1 MPVVPFGP
9 YLPDLPALEN
19 PGATVAS
26 NVLPAANSYRPIADF
41 AALSTALDARVRGAV
56 ALKDSSGN
64 TYNYAGDATKLYSV
78 TAIAVT
84 DVSKSG
90 GYSNGSDDD
99 WEFAQ
104 DANNNRVIATNYAN
118 PVQSVTLGTSPFA
131 DLITSTDK
139 PKAKHLVV
147 HPKNF
152 LVLGNLDD
160 NIGVAPTGIRW
171 SAQGTY
177 TDFDESATTQSD
189 REVLQGDSGWVQRL
203 IAAGEYVLIFRERS
217 ITRMTYIGPP
227 NVFQFDEVEQRR
239 GCGLAHK
246 SVTNVGRLVFFLS
259 EDGFYA
265 YDGVQSTPIGANK
278 VDRTFLADLNSSFI
292 SRVSGAVDPLNK
304 LVYWA
309 YPSTASTD
317 GACDKMMIYDY
328 SSQRWSTATIATQLI
343 FPSLSQGYTLEGLDA
358 VSSSLDALPAS
369 LDSRAWTGGA
379 IQLGVF
385 DSANRLGTLTGANLA
400 ATVETAENQ
409 IFPGNRALLTEVMPI
424 VDGGTLS
431 MNVLYRDRLN
441 DAYTTSGSSAQNA
454 QGFCP
459 FMINARNF
467 RFRVS
472 VAAGGTWT
480 HALGVDR
487 IVASDMGPN

>member
-459 FMINARNF
+459 FLISARNF
-467 RFRVS
+467 RFRVT

-487 IVASDMGPN
+487 VVATDQGPN

>member
-1 MPVVPFGP
+1 MPIVPFGP

-19 PGATVAS
+19 PGATVAR
-26 NVLPAANSYRPIADF
+26 NVLPAANSYRPCPDF
-41 AALSTALDARVRGAV
+41 AVLSTALDARVRGAI
-56 ALKDSSGN
+56 ALKDTSGN

-78 TAIAVT
+78 TALAVT
-84 DVSKSG
+84 NVSKSG
-90 GYSNGSDDD
+90 GYSNSTDDD

-104 DANNNRVIATNYAN
+104 DANGNKIIATNYADA
-118 PVQSVTLGTSPFA
+118 VQTVTLGSSPFA

-139 PKAKHLVV
+139 PKARHLVM
-147 HPKNF
+147 HPRNF
-152 LVLGNLDD
+152 LVLGNLND

-177 TDFDESATTQSD
+177 TDFDESVTTQSD

-217 ITRMTYIGPP
+217 ITRMTYVGPP
-227 NVFQFDEVEQRR
+227 NIFQFDEVEQKR
-239 GCGLAHK
+239 GCALSPKGVANL
-246 SVTNVGRLVFFLS
+246 GRMVFFLS
-259 EDGFYA
+259 EDGFYMF
-265 YDGVQSTPIGANK
+265 DGVTATPIGANK
-278 VDRTFLADLNSSFI
+278 VDATFTAELNATYAN
-292 SRVSGAVDPLNK
+292 RVSAAIDPLNK

-309 YPSTASTD
+309 YPTTASTD
-317 GACDKMMIYDY
+317 GTCDKMMIYNWAAD
-328 SSQRWSTATIATQLI
+328 RWSDAEISTQLI

-379 IQLGVF
+379 NQLGAF
-385 DSANRLGTLTGANLA
+385 NSANRLGSFTGANLA
-400 ATVETAENQ
+400 ATLETAENQ
-409 IFPGNRALLTEVMPI
+409 LFPGNRALLTEVSPS
-424 VDGGTLS
+424 VNGGTLS
-431 MNVLYRDRLN
+431 MQVLYRDRLN
-441 DAYTTSGSSAQNA
+441 DAYTTSGVSAQNA

-459 FMINARNF
+459 FVINARNF

-487 IVASDMGPN
+487 VVASDQGPN

>member
-1 MPVVPFGP
+1 MPVIPFGP
-9 YLPDLPALEN
+9 LLSDLPALEN
-19 PGATVAS
+19 PGATIAS
-26 NVLPAANSYRPIADF
+26 NVLPAANSYRPFPNF
-41 AALSTALDARVRGAV
+41 AALSPALGARVRGAIS
-56 ALKDSSGN
+56 LKDNSGN
-64 TYNYAGDATKLYSV
+64 TYNYAGDATKLYNL
-78 TAIAVT
+78 TAAAAT

-90 GYSNGSDDD
+90 GYSNSTDDD

-104 DANNNRVIATNYAN
+104 DVVNNRVIATNYVD
-118 PVQSVTLGTSPFA
+118 PVQTVTLGSSPFA

-139 PKAKHLVV
+139 PKARHIVV

-152 LVLGNLDD
+152 LVLGNLND
-160 NIGVAPTGIRW
+160 NIGTAPTGVRW
-171 SAQGTY
+171 SAQGTF

-227 NVFQFDEVEQRR
+227 NIFQFDEVEQRR
-239 GCGLAHK
+239 GCGLAYK
-246 SVTNVGRLVFFLS
+246 SVTNLGRMVFFLS
-259 EDGFYA
+259 EDGFFA
-265 YDGVQSTPIGANK
+265 FDGVESTPIGANK

-317 GACDKMMIYDY
+317 GACDKMIVYDW

-343 FPSLSQGYTLEGLDA
+343 FPSLSQGYTLEQLDA
-358 VSSSLDALPAS
+358 VSSSLDALSAS
-369 LDSRAWTGGA
+369 LDSRSWTGGA

-385 DSANRLGTLTGANLA
+385 DANNKLGTLSGSNLA
-400 ATVETAENQ
+400 ATLETAENQ

-441 DAYTTSGSSAQNA
+441 DSYTTSGTSSQNA

-459 FMINARNF
+459 FLISARNF
-467 RFRVS
+467 RYRVNI
-472 VAAGGTWT
+472 AAGGTWT

-487 IVASDMGPN
+487 IVAADQGPN